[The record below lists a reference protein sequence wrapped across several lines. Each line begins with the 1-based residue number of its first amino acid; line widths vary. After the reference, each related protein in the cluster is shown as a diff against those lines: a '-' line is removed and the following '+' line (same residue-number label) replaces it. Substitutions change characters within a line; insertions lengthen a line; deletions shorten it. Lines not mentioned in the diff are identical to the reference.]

1 MIQSYRDLEVWQVSM
16 DLATTCDQRSRLL
29 PKEEL
34 FGLTSQI
41 RRAAS
46 SMPANIAEGYGRGSR
61 RDYTRFQEIA
71 QGSVKELE
79 THLLLAQRVELMHAE
94 HVGPP
99 LELCDRVGRL
109 LHVLIQRLR
118 EQPEPDRGRA

>member
-16 DLATTCDQRSRLL
+16 DLAAMCYQRSRLL
-29 PKEEL
+29 PREEL

-46 SMPANIAEGYGRGSR
+46 SIPANIAEGYGRGTR
-61 RDYTRFQEIA
+61 KDYTRFLEIA

-79 THLLLAQRVELMHAE
+79 THLLLAHRVELLTSDHTT
-94 HVGPP
+94 VP
-99 LELCDRVGRL
+99 LELCDRVGRM

-118 EQPEPDRGRA
+118 EPPDPDRRAP